1 MAKKQTGLFEKFK
14 KIESELLAV
23 LNETKT
29 ETDLSGTKQIVK
41 SGLKQYV
48 KKVQK
53 ARKLFDEYE
62 VVAAEIEKI
71 AHDEAEEVLHE
82 HKSIADEVVGLR
94 ETHEVTTEYIDK
106 IEATEGV
113 VKVVKKKKNK
123 FSAREF

>member
-1 MAKKQTGLFEKFK
+1 MAKKQTGLVEKFK

-62 VVAAEIEKI
+62 AVAAEIEKI
-71 AHDEAEEVLHE
+71 AHEEAEEISLKN
-82 HKSIADEVVGLR
+82 KSIADEVVSLR
-94 ETHEVTTEYIDK
+94 ETSEATAEYVDK
-106 IEATEGV
+106 IEAAEGM

-123 FSAREF
+123 SSAREF